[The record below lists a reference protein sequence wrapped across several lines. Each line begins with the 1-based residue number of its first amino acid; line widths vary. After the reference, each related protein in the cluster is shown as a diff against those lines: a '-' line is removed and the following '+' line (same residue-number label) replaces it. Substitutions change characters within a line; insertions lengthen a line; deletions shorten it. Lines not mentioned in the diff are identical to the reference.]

1 MDTHFLSDPIFQET
15 ATKALLA
22 VVLGGLIG
30 LERNLTGHAAGLRTC
45 MIISLAACLFT
56 VLSVVAEPDEWR
68 IAPQIVT
75 GVGFLGAGAVLH
87 QRDQVHGLT
96 TAASVWLVAAIGM
109 TVGAGLFAIAI
120 ASTILALTLLAIFHP
135 ISLYLERSFYAK
147 KPTSIS
153 TSRLSVPRARIS
165 KKAFQSRKIR
175 RR

>member
-1 MDTHFLSDPIFQET
+1 MDTQFLNDPILID
-15 ATKALLA
+15 ASTKALLA

-45 MIISLAACLFT
+45 MMISLAACLFT
-56 VLSVVAEPDEWR
+56 VISVVAEPSEWR

-87 QRDQVHGLT
+87 GRDQIHGLT

-109 TVGAGLFAIAI
+109 LCGAGLFAVAI
-120 ASTILALTLLAIFHP
+120 ASTVLALMLLAIFHP
-135 ISLYLERSFYAK
+135 VSLYLERRFEE
-147 KPTSIS
+147 KPQRAQA
-153 TSRLSVPRARIS
+153 SRLIASRPRVS
-165 KKAFQSRKIR
+165 KSAFQSRKVR

>member
-1 MDTHFLSDPIFQET
+1 MDINTFTDPVLIET
-15 ATKALLA
+15 SIKALLA
-22 VVLGGLIG
+22 VLLGGMIG

-45 MIISLAACLFT
+45 MMISLAACLFT

-87 QRDQVHGLT
+87 GRDQVHGLT

-109 TVGAGLFAIAI
+109 ICGVGLFAVAV

-135 ISLYLERSFYAK
+135 VSLYLERRFEETPKRAPS
-147 KPTSIS
+147 
-153 TSRLSVPRARIS
+153 SRLAAPRPRVS
-165 KKAFQSRKIR
+165 KSAFQSRKVR